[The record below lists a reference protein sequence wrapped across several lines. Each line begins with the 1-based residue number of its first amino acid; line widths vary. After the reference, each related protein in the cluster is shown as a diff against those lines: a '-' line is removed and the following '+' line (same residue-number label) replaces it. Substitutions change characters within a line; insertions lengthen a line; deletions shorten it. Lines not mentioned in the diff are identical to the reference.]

1 VTDVAEAAPGT
12 GPGSGRRRSVI
23 EVRSRTLAAIALVVW
38 TVLIWQLCT
47 TTRVPVSGRLM
58 VMRWL
63 TNLTHAPM
71 FGVWAA
77 LLAVLLRPGV
87 VPGPDAPDSR
97 ARRAFLAAA
106 AFAILYGVLIEWR
119 QASIPGRTASALDV
133 VTDSVGALGVPWA
146 LATGVLFSRRAVGV
160 FIVAAI
166 AALLATIRW

>member
-1 VTDVAEAAPGT
+1 
-12 GPGSGRRRSVI
+12 VI
-23 EVRSRTLAAIALVVW
+23 EVRSRRLAAVALVVW

-47 TTRVPVSGRLM
+47 TTRVHVSGRLM

-77 LLAVLLRPGV
+77 LLAVVLRPGV
-87 VPGPDAPDSR
+87 VPGPDAPEPR
-97 ARRAFLAAA
+97 ARRAFLTAAA
-106 AFAILYGVLIEWR
+106 LAIAYGVLIEWR

-146 LATGVLFSRRAVGV
+146 LATGALISRRAVGV
-160 FIVAAI
+160 FLVASV
-166 AALLATIRW
+166 AALLATLRW